1 MKIKLSDHFTYGKLL
16 RFTFPTIVMMIFTSI
31 YGIVDGFFVS
41 NFAGKE
47 EFTAVNFIMPYLMIL
62 GTLGFMFGSGGSA
75 LIGRTLGEGDREK
88 ANRIFSLIVYVSCAL
103 GVVLAVLG
111 IAFLRPVAMAF
122 GAEGKL
128 LEDSVLYGTIILF
141 SLPAFLL
148 QFEFQSFF
156 VTAEKPKM
164 GLFMTV
170 VSGVLNMVLD
180 LLLVG
185 IFPLGLVGAAAA
197 TAVSQAVGGAV
208 PLFYFAYRKNKSLL
222 RLTKTKFDGKALL
235 KVCTNGSSELMT
247 NISLSVV
254 SMLYNLQLLKYDPE
268 NGIAAYGVLMY
279 AGTIF
284 VFAFV
289 GYSVGVAPVVS
300 FHFGAGNRDELKN
313 LLRKSLVI
321 ISGFALSVFLLA
333 ELSAKP
339 FSLIFVGYDE
349 TLLNLTV
356 RAFIIYSF
364 SYIFAGFA
372 IFGSAFFTALN
383 NGRVS
388 ASISFLRT
396 LVFQVLAVFLIPLI
410 FGLDGIWAATA
421 LSEIM
426 AVVTTVIFL
435 VSCRKKYGYF

>member
-1 MKIKLSDHFTYGKLL
+1 M
-16 RFTFPTIVMMIFTSI
+16 
-31 YGIVDGFFVS
+31 
-41 NFAGKE
+41 
-47 EFTAVNFIMPYLMIL
+47 
-62 GTLGFMFGSGGSA
+62 SA
-75 LIGRTLGEGDREK
+75 
-88 ANRIFSLIVYVSCAL
+88 
-103 GVVLAVLG
+103 
-111 IAFLRPVAMAF
+111 
-122 GAEGKL
+122 
-128 LEDSVLYGTIILF
+128 
-141 SLPAFLL
+141 
-148 QFEFQSFF
+148 
-156 VTAEKPKM
+156 
-164 GLFMTV
+164 
-170 VSGVLNMVLD
+170 
-180 LLLVG
+180 
-185 IFPLGLVGAAAA
+185 
-197 TAVSQAVGGAV
+197 QAVGGAV
-208 PLFYFAYRKNKSLL
+208 PLFYFAYRKNKSHL

-321 ISGFALSVFLLA
+321 ISGFALSMFLLA
-333 ELSAKP
+333 ELTAKP

-383 NGRVS
+383 NGCVS

-410 FGLDGIWAATA
+410 FGLDGICAATA
-421 LSEIM
+421 LSEIL